1 MASEKKFGLLKFD
14 KKLTIFIKEI
24 VSEEEIFQDLKT
36 IESMKSFVD
45 LSLSQLNVTKIANDK
60 YRVDIQI
67 LINPKQKKLTMT
79 LLESKG
85 FENIDYLNQQEKV
98 NKNQKIIYTEKYHLD
113 KKPENIKELYFE
125 LKSRILDEYMDIE
138 AVPSKMY
145 IAFKHTDDTT
155 NINIMS
161 VLLRREHLIIYL
173 NNKQGTLNDYLN
185 KTRDVSTVG
194 HLGPGDYELKINNTI
209 DIGYAIEL
217 FNQSYENKI
226 GNMK

>member
-1 MASEKKFGLLKFD
+1 MESEKKFGLLKFD

-24 VSEEEIFQDLKT
+24 VNEEEIFQDLKT

-45 LSLSQLNVTKIANDK
+45 LSLSNINVTKIGRDK
-60 YRVDIQI
+60 FRADIQI
-67 LINPKQKKLTMT
+67 LIDPKQKKLTMT

-85 FENIDYLNQQEKV
+85 FENIDFLNQKEKV
-98 NKNQKIIYTEKYHLD
+98 NKNQKIIYTENYHLD

-145 IAFKHTDDTT
+145 IAFKHNDETS

-173 NNKQGTLNDYLN
+173 NNKQGTLDDYLN
-185 KTRDVSTVG
+185 KTRNVSNVG
-194 HLGPGDYELKINNTI
+194 HLGPGDYELKINNGV
-209 DIGYAIEL
+209 DIGYVVEL
-217 FNQSYENKI
+217 FKQSYENKI
-226 GNMK
+226 RDF

>member
-14 KKLTIFIKEI
+14 KKLTTFIKEI

-45 LSLSQLNVTKIANDK
+45 LSLSQLNVTKIAKDR
-60 YRVDIQI
+60 YRADIQI
-67 LINPKQKKLTMT
+67 LIDPKQKKLTMT

-85 FENIDYLNQQEKV
+85 FENIDYLNQKEKV

-113 KKPENIKELYFE
+113 KKPENIKELYLE
-125 LKSRILDEYMDIE
+125 LKTRILDEYLDVE

-161 VLLRREHLIIYL
+161 VILRREHLIIIL

-226 GNMK
+226 GDMK